1 MGDLEKPESRGV
13 TPRIIDDIFATMH
26 SAPET
31 VEFTVQGSYMELY
44 MEKINDLLDP
54 TKKDLRVRED
64 PVRGVYVDGI
74 TETYT
79 SSPDEM
85 LELMQKGTANRTTA
99 STRMNADSSRSHS
112 VFVLTTEQKDTES
125 GLKKSGNM

>member
-1 MGDLEKPESRGV
+1 
-13 TPRIIDDIFATMH
+13 MH